1 MTDKQAHEV
10 FACKTCKG
18 FSGSLQVLKEM
29 IEGHAH
35 VAMTSTYL
43 NHLDLVASPDC
54 DGQCVTGETMSIQ
67 CPCCKD
73 RVHLNYY
80 CYLPT
85 EFQCPYCS
93 ADLTGGDHEVS
104 GATIEQVTIR
114 KIIKNH
120 NEMKADLEPPV
131 SDEERHEKW
140 TAQPSAVGYG
150 VPFIQQVNPI
160 DPSVDVVGLFNPAN
174 D

>member
-1 MTDKQAHEV
+1 MKEQDTYQRVAIPMTDKQAHEV
-10 FACKTCKG
+10 FACETCKG

-29 IEGHAH
+29 IERHAH

-73 RVHLNYY
+73 RVHLNYD

-93 ADLTGGDHEVS
+93 ADLTGGDHEK
-104 GATIEQVTIR
+104 QVTIR

-120 NEMKADLEPPV
+120 NETKADQDAPSIAQQKIAMQKMLEA
-131 SDEERHEKW
+131 HTT
-140 TAQPSAVGYG
+140 TADAKGYG
-150 VPFIQQVNPI
+150 VPMQENEE
-160 DPSVDVVGLFNPAN
+160 S
-174 D
+174 